1 MNKPN
6 VKQHLRRT
14 FSALTIVGAMTVGA
28 VLTLPKAKAA
38 PPASISGT
46 WEICDAVSLI
56 QHQAG
61 PNFIA
66 TTTQTQTFASG
77 GDLDGVLAIT
87 ADNPEQDLIR
97 TADGTFET
105 FLGAT
110 FHGSGTFTGSI
121 LGSEEGTAVM
131 TYMGTLAADGSG
143 VAYWVIDQGTG
154 GLAGA
159 HGQGTFI
166 GSPPNPVTGCVDGT
180 YDGRIQFAP

>member
-1 MNKPN
+1 MNKTN
-6 VKQHLRRT
+6 IKQHLPRT
-14 FSALTIVGAMTVGA
+14 FSALAIVGAITVCA
-28 VLTLPKAKAA
+28 VLTLPKAQAA
-38 PPASISGT
+38 PPTSVGGT
-46 WEICDAVSLI
+46 WEICVADTTV

-105 FLGAT
+105 FLGET

-121 LGSEEGTAVM
+121 LGSAEGTAVM
-131 TYMGTLAADGSG
+131 TYTGTVAADGSG

-154 GLAGA
+154 GLTGV

-166 GSPPNPVTGCVDGT
+166 GSPPNPCVEGT
-180 YDGRIQFAP
+180 YDGRIHFAP